1 MTKPLD
7 GLIIRPPTPAD
18 ADALFDLGGKVF
30 SGGGYFRQRNHCRDG
45 YIRHSH
51 YDWAV
56 SQIALLDER
65 LVAHFGVWR
74 YGMRIGGARVR
85 TGGIGTVMTHGDYR
99 KRGLIVRTA
108 PVAMQA
114 MREAGYDLSILFGV
128 RNYYGKFG
136 YVRAWNETTWNV
148 PVADLPKD
156 APAASIRTFSP
167 DRCAD
172 EWHALYNRENARLTG
187 TAVRPTYQRH
197 GLKEYKSYAWRDA
210 KGKLAGCVIVKP
222 GHERME
228 CFEFAGDVEQ
238 VLRVL
243 GKLGRKWNCKSV
255 EFGTL
260 HYEHPLCKRI
270 RRGDCVRREE
280 FVRCGR
286 AMVRTINLESTLRKM
301 AAELSRRLKRSPLAG
316 WRGDLRIADPRETVT
331 LRIARGAVTL
341 APASKR
347 KPAGVLRGG
356 EEIAQL
362 LIGATE
368 PEETVESYGTRVTG
382 EAKGLL
388 PILFPNQHPTLGN
401 ADDF

>member
-1 MTKPLD
+1 MTRPSD
-7 GLIIRPPTPAD
+7 DLIIRPPTEAD

-30 SGGGYFRQRNHCRDG
+30 SGGGYFRQRNNCRNG
-45 YIRHSH
+45 YICHSH
-51 YDWAV
+51 YDWNA
-56 SQIALLDER
+56 SQLAFLDGR

-74 YGMRIGGARVR
+74 YRMRIGGARVR
-85 TGGIGTVMTHGDYR
+85 TGGIGLVMTHGDYR
-99 KRGLIVRTA
+99 KRGLIVRTV
-108 PVAMQA
+108 PIAMQA
-114 MREAGYDLSILFGV
+114 MRDAGCDLSILFGV
-128 RNYYGKFG
+128 RDYYGKFG
-136 YVRAWNETTWNV
+136 YVRAWNETTWTV
-148 PVADLPKD
+148 PVADLPTD
-156 APAASIRTFSP
+156 APSLPIRTFSP
-167 DRCAD
+167 NRCAD

-197 GLKEYKSYAWRDA
+197 NLPKHKSYAWRDA

-222 GHERME
+222 GHKDME

-243 GKLGRKWNCKSV
+243 GKLGRKWNCKGV
-255 EFGTL
+255 QFGTL

-270 RRGDCVRREE
+270 RRGNCVRREE

-286 AMVRTINLESTLRKM
+286 AMVRTINLESTLTKM
-301 AAELSRRLKRSPLAG
+301 TGELSRRLKRSPLAT
-316 WRGDLRIADPRETVT
+316 WRGDLRIADARESVT
-331 LRIARGAVTL
+331 LRIARDAVTV

-347 KPAGVLRGG
+347 KPAGAIRGG
-356 EEIAQL
+356 DEIAQF

-382 EAKGLL
+382 DAKRLL
-388 PILFPNQHPTLGN
+388 PVLFPNQHPTLGS